1 MLLFALKTHTCRR
14 IMECGKEMVHI
25 KFSNWCSEALIED
38 CIYRKQGFKDKTMLK
53 KKQTKQNHAIRLMC
67 FACIFGN
74 VTESVLLLLNLLDV
88 LTVNNLYRLHTL
100 KFTHLWYKGLLP
112 DLFQNMQIVFM
123 GIKHQICI
131 QTKQYKPKRVN

>member
-1 MLLFALKTHTCRR
+1 
-14 IMECGKEMVHI
+14 
-25 KFSNWCSEALIED
+25 
-38 CIYRKQGFKDKTMLK
+38 
-53 KKQTKQNHAIRLMC
+53 MC
-67 FACIFGN
+67 FASIFGN

-100 KFTHLWYKGLLP
+100 KFTHLWYKGFLP

-131 QTKQYKPKRVN
+131 QYHLLTESEVITGKSQTEALMY